1 MPARRSEDPRIDPV
15 LETEEEARA
24 HWDERARRTAR
35 PAPWARSL
43 PDRDLT
49 DDPSEGAEGERLGES
64 EATSSDGPCD
74 GTETDVQ
81 KATDR

>member
-1 MPARRSEDPRIDPV
+1 MPARRSEDPRIDPA
-15 LETEEEARA
+15 LETAEDARA

-35 PAPWARSL
+35 PAPWERSL

-49 DDPSEGAEGERLGES
+49 DDPSESAEDERLGGS
-64 EATSSDGPCD
+64 DATSSDGPRN